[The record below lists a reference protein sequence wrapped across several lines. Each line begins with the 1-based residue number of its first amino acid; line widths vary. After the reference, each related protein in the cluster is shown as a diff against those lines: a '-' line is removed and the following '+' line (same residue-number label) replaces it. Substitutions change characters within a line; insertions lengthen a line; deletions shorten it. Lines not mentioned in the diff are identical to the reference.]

1 MRNRVQTVKLIVPA
15 MLAALLLHSCCK
27 HDKPVVEEKTQII
40 MGTPSVSNASTK
52 AVVDSLADLLQSGL
66 DFGVYG
72 YKTRPVD
79 QSNEFTRLFNNTPV
93 SYDSQNAIWS
103 YTPIRFWDSNPAVSY
118 QFFAYWPHLGSSD
131 PQDGTA
137 WVTATDVNS
146 LQSTEDMSLT
156 INDIPNWQDGA
167 DAASFDFLTSIR
179 VGKYRSNDP
188 NPLFYGG
195 TVIFG
200 FNHILSKLIIQG
212 HYVGD
217 VNNHV
222 KVHNI
227 TLQGKGI
234 LLSSGSSDYNATLSA
249 SGFNQISKA
258 TAQQTVNQTLLNN
271 ATGVQVLEDAFK
283 ASDQAQYKPTPLC
296 SWLLVPTDG
305 WSDLTLSVTYAIGSA
320 AQQTSEV
327 ATVNIGT
334 GNTYLMESGKSYI
347 LNLKFNTQGGIELE
361 TMYINKWVDVDQ
373 SEELYNW

>member
-1 MRNRVQTVKLIVPA
+1 

-27 HDKPVVEEKTQII
+27 HDKPVVEEKTQIV
-40 MGTPSVSNASTK
+40 MGTPSVSTSTK

-79 QSNEFTRLFNNTPV
+79 QTNEYTRLFNNTPV

-103 YTPIRFWDSNPAVSY
+103 YVPIRYWDSNPTVSY
-118 QFFAYWPHLGSSD
+118 QFFAYWPHLGSID

-156 INDIPNWQDGA
+156 INDIPNWQDAA
-167 DAASFDFLTSIR
+167 DAASIDYLTSIR
-179 VGKYRSNDP
+179 IGKYRSNDT

-249 SGFNQISKA
+249 SGFSQIGKA
-258 TAQQTVNQTLLNN
+258 TAQQTVNQTLLNSP
-271 ATGVQVLEDAFK
+271 AGVQVLEDAFK
-283 ASDQAQYKPTPLC
+283 ASDQAQYNPTPLC

-334 GNTYLMESGKSYI
+334 GNTYQMESGKSYV
-347 LNLKFNTQGGIELE
+347 LNLKFNTKGGIELE
-361 TMYINKWVDVDQ
+361 AMYINQWVDVDQ
-373 SEELYNW
+373 SEKLYNW